1 MGVCMGKFTKA
12 KHFRLKITS
21 LDVLAQHAKVR
32 APRLARARSAATP
45 AMPRAG
51 LAAASRGNEDKSRVG
66 HRPPKAGTVATTSES
81 T

>member
-32 APRLARARSAATP
+32 APPSSALRSRSAAAP
-45 AMPRAG
+45 ALHLVQGRQ
-51 LAAASRGNEDKSRVG
+51 
-66 HRPPKAGTVATTSES
+66 RPPQGE
-81 T
+81 